1 MEAAAE
7 ILLVEDSPHDV
18 ELVLRALRRCNL
30 TDKVRVTRDGVEAL
44 DFLFGADGVL
54 CHNPPRW
61 PKVVFLDLKLPR
73 IAGLEVLRKMKM
85 DERSRHIP
93 VVVLT
98 SSREERDVQESY
110 ALGVNSY
117 VVKPVDYESFAQVV
131 SDLGNYW
138 VQVNVPPT

>member
-1 MEAAAE
+1 M
-7 ILLVEDSPHDV
+7 
-18 ELVLRALRRCNL
+18 
-30 TDKVRVTRDGVEAL
+30 
-44 DFLFGADGVL
+44 
-54 CHNPPRW
+54 
-61 PKVVFLDLKLPR
+61 FLDLKLPR

-131 SDLGNYW
+131 SDLGHYW